1 MTIRRQSTAK
11 SHVVPGQSPTHPHHR
26 GVRVKAAACP
36 LPDDALVDARVMS
49 ESTALMILA
58 IRNAA
63 TDAIPVLIRRGAD
76 PLTASPSGQTIL
88 DIAENLGQ
96 TVFLDALDRVLV
108 QPEAALVRQR
118 TLRSLPPDRARRIL
132 PRAASMQ
139 AAHEA
144 AATWNRG
151 P

>member
-1 MTIRRQSTAK
+1 M
-11 SHVVPGQSPTHPHHR
+11 
-26 GVRVKAAACP
+26 KAAACP

-49 ESTALMILA
+49 ESTALRILA

-76 PLTASPSGQTIL
+76 PLATSPTGQTIL

-96 TVFLDALDRVLV
+96 AVFLDALDRALA
-108 QPEAALVRQR
+108 QPEAVLVRQR
-118 TLRSLPPDRARRIL
+118 TLRCLSPARARCIL

-139 AAHEA
+139 SGLEAHRVWSR
-144 AATWNRG
+144 T